1 MSINC
6 ILFQKNNRKLFTF
19 NLIGSILTTNK
30 EEKGSNDNVH
40 NTISHFIYTTSSYI
54 NP

>member
-1 MSINC
+1 MRVNR
-6 ILFQKNNRKLFTF
+6 ILFQKNERKLFTF
-19 NLIGSILTTNK
+19 DLIGSILTSNK

-40 NTISHFIYTTSSYI
+40 FTISHFIYTTSSYI